1 MILYAAIGYGGLVLS
16 HLMPRIKDAYAK
28 QASNFAEREL
38 EKLKKAPLIT
48 KNGAPV
54 IVEGIETTARLRWP
68 NAVIR
73 CPATIL
79 LDLSPVGMASR
90 FISGLCKRAGFP

>member
-1 MILYAAIGYGGLVLS
+1 
-16 HLMPRIKDAYAK
+16 MPRIKDAYAK

-54 IVEGIETTARLRWP
+54 IVEGIGNNCPIKMAKCCNPLPGDDIITRDLVWVRRLG
-68 NAVIR
+68 
-73 CPATIL
+73 
-79 LDLSPVGMASR
+79 S
-90 FISGLCKRAGFP
+90 